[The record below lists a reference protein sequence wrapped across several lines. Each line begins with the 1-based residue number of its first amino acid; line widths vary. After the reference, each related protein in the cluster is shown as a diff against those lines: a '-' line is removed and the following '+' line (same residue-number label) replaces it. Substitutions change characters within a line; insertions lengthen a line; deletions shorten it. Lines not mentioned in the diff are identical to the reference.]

1 MFRTAES
8 GLPKRAIVGYVLVA
22 TLGLQAVVIV
32 LIIESERAARRADD
46 ARMTFNL
53 NPAVWWRD
61 NVAKPTIRPPISTVA
76 EAKAEPQD
84 LVIGV
89 ELNGRARAY
98 RLAAFDDPS
107 GHVVNDLIGDVPVSV
122 AYSTLNQ
129 CVRVYTGP
137 KNSGL
142 LDAEVP
148 GLLNQRMVIKLGGTL
163 YFHRSGMPVEPAG
176 NPPPIPY
183 TLINPTVT
191 TWKEWTRRH
200 PDTDIFVG
208 GR

>member
-1 MFRTAES
+1 M
-8 GLPKRAIVGYVLVA
+8 
-22 TLGLQAVVIV
+22 
-32 LIIESERAARRADD
+32 RRADD

-61 NVAKPTIRPPISTVA
+61 NVAKPTVRPPISTLA
-76 EAKAEPQD
+76 EAKIEPQD

-89 ELNGRARAY
+89 ELNGNARAY

-107 GHVVNDLIGDVPVSV
+107 GHLVNDLMGDVPVSV
-122 AYSTLNQ
+122 AYSNLSR

-137 KNSGL
+137 RNSGL

-148 GLLNQRMVIKLGGTL
+148 GLLNQRDGHQARWDLVFSPVGDAGGTGRQSTPNPL
-163 YFHRSGMPVEPAG
+163 HAYQPHRDDLEGMDAG
-176 NPPPIPY
+176 
-183 TLINPTVT
+183 
-191 TWKEWTRRH
+191 H
-200 PDTDIFVG
+200 PDTDVFVG